1 MSRAEEFVS
10 AVRADPELE
19 ARLSAASS
27 SEEAKKIVTDAGYG
41 DVSSA
46 DVKALSESDELS
58 DAELAAASGAGGIG
72 LFGGGFGSPHYA
84 GPPPPFFGSW

>member
-10 AVRADPELE
+10 AVKGDPELG

-27 SEEAKKIVTDAGYG
+27 SEEAKKIVADAGYG

-46 DVKALSESDELS
+46 DVKALAGSDELS
-58 DAELAAASGAGGIG
+58 DAELATASGAGGG
-72 LFGGGFGSPHYA
+72 FRFGGPMLLLD
-84 GPPPPFFGSW
+84 PSW